1 MIIKWISA
9 SASAGSR
16 RSRSLWAA
24 ALLVC
29 LCCLAAC
36 SPVAEMSGGAPAPK
50 KTVSLIVKMKQ
61 GDYWRT
67 VRMGAEAA
75 AKEFNVNLNV
85 SGPEDEKDIQGQIG
99 LVKEAIAGGTD
110 ALVLAAND
118 YTGLKDITERA
129 VSQRIP
135 VITID
140 SEVDSPKVL
149 GFIGINNYEA
159 GRKAG
164 SKLVELVSVT
174 SRIALMNFGEGAKN
188 ADEREQ
194 GLLDELARYP
204 QVQVVSKEYCYSD
217 LKLCREQTRNL
228 LNDKH
233 VDGIVALHAI
243 ASIGVADEV
252 ESMGLSGKVQVV
264 TFDNTPEDI
273 EFLQEGVIQATIIQ
287 NPFSMGYLGVK
298 YAVEAIQGKKI
309 PKFVDTGT
317 KVIDQENM
325 FWSDNQKLLFPFVK

>member
-1 MIIKWISA
+1 MITALRA
-9 SASAGSR
+9 SV
-16 RSRSLWAA
+16 RSRCLPFIAILLIA
-24 ALLVC
+24 ALC
-29 LCCLAAC
+29 LTSC
-36 SPVAEMSGGAPAPK
+36 SPAAERSGGPGSPK
-50 KTVSLIVKMKQ
+50 LTISVVLKMNQ

-75 AKEFNVNLNV
+75 AKEFNVNVNFTA
-85 SGPEDEKDIQGQIG
+85 PNDEKDVQGQIQ
-99 LVKEAIAGGTD
+99 LVNDAISSGTD

-118 YTGLKDITERA
+118 FKGLVDISERA
-129 VSQRIP
+129 AAQRMP

-140 SEVDSPKVL
+140 SEVDSPKVSS
-149 GFIGINNYEA
+149 FIGINNYEA
-159 GRKAG
+159 GKKAG
-164 SKLVELVSVT
+164 SKIVELVSVT
-174 SRIALMNFGEGAKN
+174 SRIAVLNFGEGAKN
-188 ADEREQ
+188 ADEREH

-204 QVQVVSKEYCYSD
+204 QVEVVSKQYCYSD
-217 LKLCREQTRNL
+217 LLLCREQTRKL
-228 LNDKH
+228 LLEKH

-252 ESMGLSGKVQVV
+252 ESLGQAGKVQVV

-298 YAVEAIQGKKI
+298 NAVEAMQGKKI
-309 PKFVDTGT
+309 PRFVDTGT
-317 KVIDQENM
+317 KVIDQDNM